1 MKRFTIVFMIPIMLL
16 AASCLPTPP
25 PELLYTP
32 TPKPPATST
41 PTSEQSHAPS
51 TTPVSIEIE
60 GRMVSVDRI
69 IEGFLCNDTW
79 QGTIYVSPA
88 VEVNPWTDDPSF
100 LRECD
105 LQVDEGTVVHVAS
118 HPGEV
123 FYKGCTCH
131 Q

>member
-1 MKRFTIVFMIPIMLL
+1 MRYLAIAFMIPILLL

-32 TPKPPATST
+32 TPKLNATST
-41 PTSEQSHAPS
+41 PVNDLIRNPS
-51 TTPVSIEIE
+51 TTPVLIEIE

-69 IEGFLCNDTW
+69 IEGFLCNDAW
-79 QGTIYVSPA
+79 QGTIYVSPD
-88 VEVNPWTDDPSF
+88 VEVNPWIDEPSF

-105 LQVDEGTVVHVAS
+105 FRVSEGTVVHVAS

>member
-1 MKRFTIVFMIPIMLL
+1 MKRFTVVFMIPLMLL

-25 PELLYTP
+25 PELLYTA

-41 PTSEQSHAPS
+41 PASEQSHDPS
-51 TTPVSIEIE
+51 TTPVLVEIG

-69 IEGFLCNDTW
+69 IEGFLCTDAW
-79 QGTIYVSPA
+79 QGTIYVSPD
-88 VEVNPWTDDPSF
+88 VEVNPWTDEPSF

-105 LQVDEGTVVHVAS
+105 LRVDEGTIVHVAS

-123 FYKGCTCH
+123 FYRGCTCH

>member
-1 MKRFTIVFMIPIMLL
+1 MRHLAIAFMIPIMLL

-25 PELLYTP
+25 PELLHTP

-41 PTSEQSHAPS
+41 PADEHTGDLS
-51 TTPVSIEIE
+51 TTPVMVEIG

-69 IEGFLCNDTW
+69 IEGFLCNDSW
-79 QGTIYVSPA
+79 QGTIYVSTD
-88 VEVNPWTDDPSF
+88 VEVNPWTEEPIF
-100 LRECD
+100 LRDCD
-105 LQVDEGTVVHVAS
+105 LRVSEGTVVHVAS